1 MVSKK
6 CRTWNMRSSRKQAA
20 KADRSAS
27 VASSFER
34 KRKKWKCLCFSA
46 AKSCPNLWAA
56 ARACLSIRDGM
67 LLDQQCYLEHMMNH
81 HVILW
86 SWCLLFAVVVTVEA
100 VVCWCC
106 WYLLLLLGNIRRQH
120 YSDRAVPLV
129 RTWENM
135 GKSWNMHRL
144 SLVQRLD
151 IVWYSMI

>member
-1 MVSKK
+1 MKYAVISQTICKGRSKRISSFFFWAK
-6 CRTWNMRSSRKQAA
+6 NARSGN
-20 KADRSAS
+20 AS
-27 VASSFER
+27 VSAQLSLAPTCER
-34 KRKKWKCLCFSA
+34 LPALAYPSA
-46 AKSCPNLWAA
+46 T
-56 ARACLSIRDGM
+56 AC